1 MNIPLVPK
9 QVLVNRGQRMT
20 HCLVS
25 DSGSMDDNDPFGER
39 VFNER
44 ETVSCHDI
52 NQAFD
57 NLVRLL
63 FVQGNVHAIA
73 V

>member
-1 MNIPLVPK
+1 
-9 QVLVNRGQRMT
+9 MT
-20 HCLVS
+20 LCLVS

>member
-1 MNIPLVPK
+1 MNIPFVPK
-9 QVLVNRGQRMT
+9 Q
-20 HCLVS
+20 

>member
-1 MNIPLVPK
+1 
-9 QVLVNRGQRMT
+9 MT
-20 HCLVS
+20 LCLVS

-73 V
+73 VWFACLRENY

>member
-1 MNIPLVPK
+1 
-9 QVLVNRGQRMT
+9 MT

-44 ETVSCHDI
+44 ETVSCHYI

-73 V
+73 VRLAC

>member
-1 MNIPLVPK
+1 
-9 QVLVNRGQRMT
+9 MT

-44 ETVSCHDI
+44 ETVSCHYI

-73 V
+73 VRFACLRENY

>member
-1 MNIPLVPK
+1 
-9 QVLVNRGQRMT
+9 MT
-20 HCLVS
+20 HFLVS

-73 V
+73 VWFACLRENY

>member
-1 MNIPLVPK
+1 
-9 QVLVNRGQRMT
+9 
-20 HCLVS
+20 
-25 DSGSMDDNDPFGER
+25 MDDNDPFGER

-57 NLVRLL
+57 NPVRLL